1 MPKKENVGTFVWR
14 LVYPILIFVGVEM
27 AIEMAALYIHMFRIA
42 ASRGMS
48 LMDVNALEEELTNY
62 TYNISMYITIARSA
76 VLIPLY
82 IMFMRRDKGRS
93 MINGSYTKYEKLS
106 PKWFL
111 LLPVVGFFAAM
122 GFNHVVPM
130 VLMAVQGFIQ
140 VVGRSFFGV
149 DWNVDFFGTY
159 DNVSEMIYSGGI
171 AVQIISTAV
180 AAPIVEEFLFRG
192 LIYNRLRERMKFVPA
207 ALVSS
212 LVFGALHGNAVQFL
226 YAFII
231 GLLLAF
237 VYEKFKT
244 ILAPVIFH
252 AGANLISVI
261 ITNIMPEEGIG
272 LTTGGYMLLVVA
284 ELAVTLLILWLID
297 RKVIR
302 KPVAADGTDGSR

>member
-1 MPKKENVGTFVWR
+1 METC
-14 LVYPILIFVGVEM
+14 ISDSDFVGVEM

-62 TYNISMYITIARSA
+62 TYNISMYITIVRSA

-140 VVGRSFFGV
+140 VVGRSFLELTGM
-149 DWNVDFFGTY
+149 WT
-159 DNVSEMIYSGGI
+159 
-171 AVQIISTAV
+171 
-180 AAPIVEEFLFRG
+180 FRD
-192 LIYNRLRERMKFVPA
+192 V
-207 ALVSS
+207 
-212 LVFGALHGNAVQFL
+212 
-226 YAFII
+226 
-231 GLLLAF
+231 
-237 VYEKFKT
+237 
-244 ILAPVIFH
+244 
-252 AGANLISVI
+252 
-261 ITNIMPEEGIG
+261 
-272 LTTGGYMLLVVA
+272 
-284 ELAVTLLILWLID
+284 
-297 RKVIR
+297 
-302 KPVAADGTDGSR
+302 

>member
-122 GFNHVVPM
+122 GF
-130 VLMAVQGFIQ
+130 IQ

-207 ALVSS
+207 ALVSA

-244 ILAPVIFH
+244 IVAPVIFH

-261 ITNIMPEEGIG
+261 ITNVMPEEGIG

-284 ELAVTLLILWLID
+284 ELAVTFLILWLID